1 MPSPHRAITGG
12 SGKIRYCRCLTIN
25 ETRCLV
31 WCRVQGKG
39 RVGLS
44 RDDGEVGLPRFC
56 FCVCFCFCAPFRV
69 RLVCPI
75 LIRLYLLLDFPHY
88 THATIHNTSAARAP
102 TLWFFGVGYHRRCP
116 YARGPSDPASH
127 PPQACFPIS
136 ILLTLPGR
144 PRHRAG
150 ARARVAIDRVNRDKE
165 AGPHMSGR
173 RVRARGA
180 STILN
185 PRIAVFVV

>member
-12 SGKIRYCRCLTIN
+12 SGKIRCCRCLTIN

-39 RVGLS
+39 RVGLF

-102 TLWFFGVGYHRRCP
+102 TCGFLGLVI
-116 YARGPSDPASH
+116 SDDVR
-127 PPQACFPIS
+127 
-136 ILLTLPGR
+136 T
-144 PRHRAG
+144 
-150 ARARVAIDRVNRDKE
+150 RVVLQTQPLIHLKRV
-165 AGPHMSGR
+165 SL
-173 RVRARGA
+173 
-180 STILN
+180 SQSC
-185 PRIAVFVV
+185 